1 MPNTVA
7 TAAIMRRL
15 TRRGSR
21 SMCQLSAVF
30 LPRSTAGPGRR
41 RRKSADSSHVMR
53 TSPTGWRVL
62 SPPAGNSSQRVCMRV
77 RSPGLLDVE
86 STRKVRLLSVPV
98 IRVSAEDPRIADYR
112 NVPDPQLLASRGIF
126 VAEGRHVVR
135 RLLTASRFRTRSLLL
150 TTAALEALGDLADHV
165 AEVPIFVVEQS
176 AMNDVIGFN

>member
-1 MPNTVA
+1 WRRSTSPDHGYQYIPMSARSSGNEGQRPANSDTEWNAWNVEKMPNTVA

-135 RLLTASRFRTRSLLL
+135 RLLTA
-150 TTAALEALGDLADHV
+150 
-165 AEVPIFVVEQS
+165 
-176 AMNDVIGFN
+176 